1 MSSEIQ
7 ENIEQDFQLKNIRDS
22 LINSM
27 IEGVLGL
34 NDKRKLFFQIKWLT
48 ILLNQ

>member
-7 ENIEQDFQLKNIRDS
+7 ENIEHFQLKNIRDS